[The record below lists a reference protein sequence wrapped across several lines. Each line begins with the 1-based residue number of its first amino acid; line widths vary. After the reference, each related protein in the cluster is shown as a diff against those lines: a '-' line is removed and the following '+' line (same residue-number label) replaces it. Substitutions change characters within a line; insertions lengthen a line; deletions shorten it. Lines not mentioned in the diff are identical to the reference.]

1 MLKSRNI
8 TLWVT
13 SQFAPIRVRQ
23 APRASYCNEIK
34 SQGPQGLKTDKML
47 WQLSITEFV
56 FYAMNVISHL
66 PIAFRIILT
75 SKFKS
80 ILARFCPAED
90 TDCES
95 FLITFS
101 EVALWSKRILHIF
114 KYYISQER

>member
-1 MLKSRNI
+1 MMTLLSAEKQKYNVMGNI
-8 TLWVT
+8 
-13 SQFAPIRVRQ
+13 SIRTNQSKQ

-47 WQLSITEFV
+47 WQISITEFV

-66 PIAFRIILT
+66 PIVFRIILT

-90 TDCES
+90 T
-95 FLITFS
+95 
-101 EVALWSKRILHIF
+101 
-114 KYYISQER
+114 